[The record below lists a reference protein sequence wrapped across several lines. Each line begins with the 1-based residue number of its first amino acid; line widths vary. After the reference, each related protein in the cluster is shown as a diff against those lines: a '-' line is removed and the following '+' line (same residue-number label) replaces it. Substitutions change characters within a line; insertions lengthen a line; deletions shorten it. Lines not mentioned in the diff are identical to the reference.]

1 MIAKIMLHRGQGD
14 ICVMSETNFRSHFM
28 KAALPALAYLNFI
41 LDFFFTVALK
51 LFSLVK
57 EIKKELRFYSSK
69 EVRELVSLRH
79 G

>member
-1 MIAKIMLHRGQGD
+1 
-14 ICVMSETNFRSHFM
+14 M